1 MVMPLMMLWVVCGM
15 VEKMAL
21 VAKLV
26 VVVLVVVDSN
36 LRMKKPAMIG

>member
-15 VEKMAL
+15 AEKMAR

-26 VVVLVVVDSN
+26 VVVVVVDSN